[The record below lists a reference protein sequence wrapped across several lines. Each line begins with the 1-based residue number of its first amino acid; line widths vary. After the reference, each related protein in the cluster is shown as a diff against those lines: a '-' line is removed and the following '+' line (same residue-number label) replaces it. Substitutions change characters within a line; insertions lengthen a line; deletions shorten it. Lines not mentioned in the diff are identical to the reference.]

1 MVLPM
6 KMEVIN
12 RIAALFII
20 LMVGTLTGK
29 LKIVSARF
37 RGDLS
42 SFLAKVALPAFLFNS
57 ILASSGVKNLSSG
70 LAMVGLSLAIYGVGI
85 VLASLSKG
93 IWQVKELK
101 KPAYLFSMVFPNMAF
116 LGMPVVEAALG
127 SEGVFYGAFYILI
140 VDTLMWTYGVY
151 LFRGSQGDFKLRQV
165 ITPSFVAIILA
176 LIFLVLGLELPT
188 MLALPVGL
196 LSATSAP
203 LSMIVLGLMLS
214 EMKLSEVVEGPS
226 AILACIYRLLIFPLV
241 TFYILRFLGFSS
253 YYLQV
258 PVIIMAMPVA
268 AMGAVQASTYGR
280 DYKSIT
286 GLIVLS
292 TLLSLATIPFII
304 SVIM

>member
-1 MVLPM
+1 
-6 KMEVIN
+6 MEVIS

-20 LMVGTLTGK
+20 LIIGALSGK
-29 LKIVSARF
+29 LKIVSGRF

-42 SFLAKVALPAFLFNS
+42 QFLAKVALPAFLFNS
-57 ILASSGVKNLSSG
+57 LVVNTGSKNIGSG
-70 LAMVGLSLAIYGVGI
+70 LSMVGLSLAIYGSSI
-85 VLASLSKG
+85 VVASLSRKFWTVSE
-93 IWQVKELK
+93 IK

-151 LFRGSQGDFKLRQV
+151 LFRGSQKDFRARQIV
-165 ITPSFVAIILA
+165 TPSFVAIILG
-176 LIFLVLGLELPT
+176 LVFLGLDLNLPQA
-188 MLALPVGL
+188 LALPIGL
-196 LSATSAP
+196 LSATSPP

-214 EMKLSEVVEGPS
+214 EMRLAEVVEGPS
-226 AILACIYRLLIFPLV
+226 SLLACLYRLLLFPLA
-241 TFYILRFLGFSS
+241 TLYALKGLGFEA
-253 YYLQV
+253 YHLQV

-268 AMGAVQASTYGR
+268 AMGAIQASTYGR

-292 TLLSLATIPFII
+292 TLLSLVTIPFII
-304 SVIM
+304 SLII